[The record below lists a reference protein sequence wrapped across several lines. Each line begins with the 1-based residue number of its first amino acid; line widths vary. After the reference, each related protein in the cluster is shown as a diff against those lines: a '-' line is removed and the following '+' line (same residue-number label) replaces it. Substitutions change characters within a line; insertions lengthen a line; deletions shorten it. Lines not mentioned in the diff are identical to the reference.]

1 MIILDNV
8 KHGFNF
14 RQPNTQNLFIILP
27 TSLMWIME
35 EFCVCFTFMYVLC
48 IDCTF
53 HRLFISAI
61 LSDRKIKSPKN
72 NFAEFIMASRINQ
85 GFV

>member
-48 IDCTF
+48 IDF
-53 HRLFISAI
+53 VHFIDYSLALYCQI
-61 LSDRKIKSPKN
+61 VK
-72 NFAEFIMASRINQ
+72 
-85 GFV
+85 

>member
-14 RQPNTQNLFIILP
+14 RQPNAQNLFIILP

-35 EFCVCFTFMYVLC
+35 EFCVCFTFMYILC
-48 IDCTF
+48 IDF
-53 HRLFISAI
+53 VDFIDYSLALYCQI
-61 LSDRKIKSPKN
+61 VK
-72 NFAEFIMASRINQ
+72 
-85 GFV
+85 